1 MLALSIYLMGW
12 QCYSWKC
19 FKKTL
24 STGISYI
31 VDNTVTLITLTSIGK
46 CKLSKTLSVS
56 TITNNVYVNTKQ
68 KKQYSC
74 LWRHLTNVEDYNRF
88 YGTEPY
94 IIEYPFLISFKMR
107 HKQKITLAYK
117 YLPSDTGVFIITP
130 RWKQMIN
137 GLTKLFYI
145 MDNNPLEY

>member
-56 TITNNVYVNTKQ
+56 TITNNVYVNTKN
-68 KKQYSC
+68 KTIITSC
-74 LWRHLTNVEDYNRF
+74 LWRHLTNVEDYRF
-88 YGTEPY
+88 YGTIEPY
-94 IIEYPFLISFKMR
+94 IIEYPFSYKFQDEIL
-107 HKQKITLAYK
+107 QNVKITLEHISIYHQT
-117 YLPSDTGVFIITP
+117 LVC
-130 RWKQMIN
+130 
-137 GLTKLFYI
+137 L
-145 MDNNPLEY
+145 